1 MKPRR
6 LQSETST
13 SMFTGLPRRSSRSSA
28 FSRKA
33 LDLAHEARRSH
44 RLADEQG
51 NLAIEELTELA
62 FGTAQSHP
70 DRLVPGQTAQAPER
84 RDAPAPES
92 QEAGHR
98 VRARLAHEATG
109 LHVHDQWPASEDIAS
124 ATAHA
129 RVDAQ
134 PMTERIHQ
142 PHSEDDGYPP
152 ARRARL
158 EGLQRSEQETVHGD
172 LGVALGRQAPHA
184 RGPPRPR
191 AAPVDFRSPAD

>member
-51 NLAIEELTELA
+51 DLAVEELTELV

-84 RDAPAPES
+84 RDAPAPARS
-92 QEAGHR
+92 GLGRGGRDATGQCRRRAPSAPRPPSRPAHR
-98 VRARLAHEATG
+98 PADANVALRAR
-109 LHVHDQWPASEDIAS
+109 D
-124 ATAHA
+124 
-129 RVDAQ
+129 
-134 PMTERIHQ
+134 
-142 PHSEDDGYPP
+142 
-152 ARRARL
+152 RAL
-158 EGLQRSEQETVHGD
+158 F
-172 LGVALGRQAPHA
+172 GRT
-184 RGPPRPR
+184 RMNVKNVEVGP
-191 AAPVDFRSPAD
+191 

>member
-51 NLAIEELTELA
+51 DLAVEELTELV

-84 RDAPAPES
+84 RDAPAPAA
-92 QEAGHR
+92 QKAGHR
-98 VRARLAHEATG
+98 VGARLPDEARG
-109 LHVHDQWPASEDIAS
+109 LHVRVPSPGSQRIRPA
-124 ATAHA
+124 
-129 RVDAQ
+129 
-134 PMTERIHQ
+134 P
-142 PHSEDDGYPP
+142 
-152 ARRARL
+152 
-158 EGLQRSEQETVHGD
+158 
-172 LGVALGRQAPHA
+172 APHRA
-184 RGPPRPR
+184 DPP
-191 AAPVDFRSPAD
+191 

>member
-13 SMFTGLPRRSSRSSA
+13 SMFTGLSRRSSRSSA

-51 NLAIEELTELA
+51 DLAVEELTELV

-109 LHVHDQWPASEDIAS
+109 LHVHDQWPASEAIAP
-124 ATAHA
+124 ATAPA
-129 RVDAQ
+129 RVRSE
-134 PMTERIHQ
+134 ERRVGKECRCRWGRWGEEEK
-142 PHSEDDGYPP
+142 SGGK
-152 ARRARL
+152 RARE
-158 EGLQRSEQETVHGD
+158 EGTELVSSTSQSI
-172 LGVALGRQAPHA
+172 A
-184 RGPPRPR
+184 
-191 AAPVDFRSPAD
+191 